1 MKGLLY
7 IIKGNIMRVVNYALF
22 CMIIVLFC
30 ASAAAQDNISRDF
43 RLEFYG
49 DYCNCDNDCSEFSS
63 CLTDET
69 DSFITSMNT
78 HTDEKIEEAEQA
90 GYKGICTGVTVDGE
104 LMIYSMTKDC
114 TAPQQDPDDGED
126 DDSSSDKS
134 DDEEESSDSK
144 PNKSANRVVTIS
156 FDDDKGSD
164 STKSSKSNDLKK
176 ITGGYSMDLVT
187 AGIISGTIILIGF
200 FGLMAWIAYLL
211 QKKSIVERTPKK

>member
-1 MKGLLY
+1 
-7 IIKGNIMRVVNYALF
+7 MRVVNYALF
-22 CMIIVLFC
+22 CMIVMLFC
-30 ASAAAQDNISRDF
+30 ASAAAQDNISKDF

-49 DYCNCDNDCSEFSS
+49 DHCNCDKDCGEFSS

-90 GYKGICTGVTVDGE
+90 GYKGVCTGVTVDGE

-114 TAPQQDPDDGED
+114 TAPQQSDDDTVAED
-126 DDSSSDKS
+126 DDSGS
-134 DDEEESSDSK
+134 DDAETEEPSDSK

-156 FDDDKGSD
+156 FDDDSGTS
-164 STKSSKSNDLKK
+164 KSSAKSNDLKK

-187 AGIISGTIILIGF
+187 AGIISGTIILVGF

-211 QKKSIVERTPKK
+211 QKKSVVERPPKK